1 MNKNNINKLKLFF
14 MGLESRFNE
23 NIDMFQSIE
32 AEFKAGLKK
41 FVGKGD
47 FSESKISYNFSGIT
61 KDYSISEL
69 FQKILKDAE
78 DYDELTFFYLERG
91 SRVQIIA
98 NSKNVT
104 MTSKE
109 VLDDLPTE
117 KKKTQTTS
125 ATTSTLLNRDYFINA
140 DKAAPLLK
148 EIKIMTQDGKIK
160 NDKIRKYNQIDHY
173 IELLDGV
180 IDKIPANKNIT
191 ILDCGCG
198 KSYLSFA
205 LNYYITEVKKRKS
218 NFIGIDIS
226 PEIIE
231 TSKKIAAKLDYRNM
245 EFLAMDINDFKP
257 SSQINVVLSLHACD
271 TATDMGLAIGVKV
284 KADVIIAVPCCHKE
298 VLKKYSYKPF
308 DRILKQGVLKAR
320 MADILTDGMRTLL
333 LEANGYDVS
342 IVEYISPLET
352 PKNLMIRAFRTGKE
366 NEDAMDEF
374 MSLMLSLNV
383 APSLYSYLY
392 VEDDFQ

>member
-14 MGLESRFNE
+14 MGLENRFNE
-23 NIDMFQSIE
+23 NMDMFQSIE
-32 AEFKAGLKK
+32 VEFKAGLKK
-41 FVGKGD
+41 FIGKGA
-47 FSESKISYNFSGIT
+47 FSENKISYNFSGIT

-69 FQKILKDAE
+69 FQKILKNAE
-78 DYDELTFFYLERG
+78 EYDELTLFYLERG
-91 SRVQIIA
+91 SRVQIVA
-98 NSKNVT
+98 TSKNVT

-117 KKKTQTTS
+117 NKKAQPTS
-125 ATTSTLLNRDYFINA
+125 ATTSTLLNREYFINA

-148 EIKIMTQDGKIK
+148 EIKIMTKDGKIK

-173 IELLDGV
+173 IELLDSV

-231 TSKKIAAKLDYRNM
+231 TSKKIATKLDYRNM

-271 TATDMGLAIGVKV
+271 TATDMALAIGVKV